1 MAGPPC
7 AAAPRADTIT
17 ARGPPPMSG
26 AAPARERP
34 GPPTVPARG
43 SPRQRQ
49 QGSGAA
55 RGGAQRPGHGCRFQ
69 NVSPPRRGAMTGVG
83 GALGRRGRGGLEDS
97 TAPRNV
103 CGRIDGAYGRDTVWH
118 GRGHCGGRNHISCG
132 RDQIGCGRGLW
143 RAGRAGRFRGG
154 WAGER
159 ARLGRCRAAMDS
171 RKLSELRAFVR
182 LCKQNPGL
190 LHTPE
195 LAFLREWV
203 ERSVP
208 GRGRRRP

>member
-1 MAGPPC
+1 MRGVGEEECLTCGAAPAPGRQDKAPLREARHGRAAQRMAGPPC

-34 GPPTVPARG
+34 GSPAVPARG

-69 NVSPPRRGAMTGVG
+69 NVSSPRRGAMTGVG

-103 CGRIDGAYGRDTVWH
+103 CGRIDGTYGRNTVCH
-118 GRGHCGGRNHISCG
+118 GRGHCGGRDHNSCG
-132 RDQIGCGRGLW
+132 RD
-143 RAGRAGRFRGG
+143 
-154 WAGER
+154 
-159 ARLGRCRAAMDS
+159 
-171 RKLSELRAFVR
+171 
-182 LCKQNPGL
+182 
-190 LHTPE
+190 
-195 LAFLREWV
+195 
-203 ERSVP
+203 
-208 GRGRRRP
+208 

>member
-1 MAGPPC
+1 M
-7 AAAPRADTIT
+7 
-17 ARGPPPMSG
+17 
-26 AAPARERP
+26 
-34 GPPTVPARG
+34 
-43 SPRQRQ
+43 
-49 QGSGAA
+49 
-55 RGGAQRPGHGCRFQ
+55 GGAGWK
-69 NVSPPRRGAMTGVG
+69 VLRRRATLVGVPMDFVGGTMSGVG
-83 GALGRRGRGGLEDS
+83 GV
-97 TAPRNV
+97 N
-103 CGRIDGAYGRDTVWH
+103 H
-118 GRGHCGGRNHISCG
+118 GGRYQTLG
-132 RDQIGCGRGLW
+132 

-159 ARLGRCRAAMDS
+159 ARLACRRAAMDS